1 MSFANRF
8 NKGVNFNID
17 TKDFKYVK
25 LADLYKENGSDV
37 ITTING
43 MFVVKGKIATA
54 PVFIDKQGKRLIN
67 IPAHITSTVLAAL
80 ADPEAVQAIKDGKV
94 GFTIR
99 TYESHGKVCY
109 TVNFVDL

>member
-1 MSFANRF
+1 MSFANKF

-25 LADLYKENGSDV
+25 LADLYKENGTDV
-37 ITTING
+37 ITPING
-43 MFVVKGKIATA
+43 MFVVKGKIETA
-54 PVFIDKQGKRLIN
+54 PVFIDEQGKRLIN
-67 IPAHITSTVLAAL
+67 IPAHLTATVREIL
-80 ADPEAVQAIKDGKV
+80 ADPEAVQAVKDGKV

-99 TYESHGKVCY
+99 TYESHAKECY